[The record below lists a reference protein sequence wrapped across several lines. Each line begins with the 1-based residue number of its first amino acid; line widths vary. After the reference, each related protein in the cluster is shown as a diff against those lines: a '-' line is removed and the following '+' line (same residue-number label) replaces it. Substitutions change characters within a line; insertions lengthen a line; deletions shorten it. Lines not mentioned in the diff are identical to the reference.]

1 MMLTHAWGAEKEIT
15 RQVARIRTAR
25 FLVLLLD
32 YDGTLV
38 PFAPRPEMAAPDPDV
53 LRLLRRLAGRP
64 ATEVHLVSG
73 RPPRVMQAW
82 FGAVPIGLHAE
93 HGLWSRSLSGGE
105 WRCRPSPPLPYD
117 ELLGILESATH
128 ETQGSLIEMKSNGLA
143 WHWRRASADAGRA
156 MADVLVGQVRER
168 FSSQRVAVLRGD
180 KVLEFRPAGIHKG
193 SIVATLVRRHGP
205 GPLLVAVGDD
215 TTDEDMFAALP
226 ASALSIQVGL
236 RVCEAALRL
245 PNVAACRA
253 LLERIAEA

>member
-15 RQVARIRTAR
+15 RQVARIRAAR

-38 PFAPRPEMAAPDPDV
+38 PFAPRPEMAAPDPEV
-53 LRLLRRLAGRP
+53 LQLLRRLARRP

-73 RPPRVMQAW
+73 RPPRVMQSW

-105 WRCRPSPPLPYD
+105 WRCRPSPPLPYN
-117 ELLGILESATH
+117 ELLGMLEWATR
-128 ETQGSLIEMKSNGLA
+128 ETQGALIELKSNGLA

-156 MADVLVGQVRER
+156 MADVLVGQVRQW

-180 KVLEFRPAGIHKG
+180 KVLEFRPAGINKG
-193 SIVATLVRRHGP
+193 DIVATLVRDHDAGA
-205 GPLLVAVGDD
+205 LLVAAGDD

-226 ASALSIQVGL
+226 AGALSVQVGL
-236 RVCEAALRL
+236 RAKGAALRL
-245 PNVAACRA
+245 PDVAACRT